1 VSTGYQ
7 LDDEVIVRTGPL
19 AGQVG
24 VIDEL
29 DLDDPIQPYR
39 VRFDAPGDPVAW
51 FGPKDIKHAAPM
63 LVG

>member
-1 VSTGYQ
+1 MSTGYQ
-7 LDDEVIVRTGPL
+7 LDDEVIVRTGPF
-19 AGQVG
+19 AGHVG
-24 VIDEL
+24 EIDEL

-51 FGPKDIKHAAPM
+51 FGPKDIKPAAPM